1 MATDERSRHQMYLK
15 FEEVLGHEVADTL
28 IEHLPPTGWG
38 DVARKSD
45 LEHLAAATKRDV
57 EQLGI
62 HLESKM
68 EAMESRFE
76 AKLEAGLRSVT
87 ITMLTIVS
95 GLFIA
100 LAGLAFAAARLT

>member
-1 MATDERSRHQMYLK
+1 MATDERSRHQMYLRL
-15 FEEVLGHEVADTL
+15 EEVLGHQVADTL

-45 LEHLAAATKRDV
+45 LDR
-57 EQLGI
+57 
-62 HLESKM
+62 LELKI

-76 AKLEAGLRSVT
+76 AKLEAGLRSVM